1 MYKTQRKL
9 VIVSVNILAV
19 LLFAC
24 LVVFLIP
31 IKSQKYFSVY
41 TLLVVF
47 VVFLAVLFLCNK
59 LKSVLLKYVRKR
71 NLEAGETLLLR
82 NFIDKLRFCY
92 TLDDFYGAITDFL
105 EKQGDCAV
113 LLVDRITE
121 CVAGKYAK
129 GYKNMTMNEEF
140 FQGHFPGNPIMPGVL
155 QLEALAQCSAPIV
168 MCMPEYQGKLT
179 LYAGVDNVRF
189 KNIVRPGDKFEMHVE

>member
-1 MYKTQRKL
+1 MTEEITQE
-9 VIVSVNILAV
+9 A
-19 LLFAC
+19 
-24 LVVFLIP
+24 
-31 IKSQKYFSVY
+31 FSMDIMEIMEMLPHRY
-41 TLLVVF
+41 PF
-47 VVFLAVLFLCNK
+47 
-59 LKSVLLKYVRKR
+59 
-71 NLEAGETLLLR
+71 
-82 NFIDKLRFCY
+82 
-92 TLDDFYGAITDFL
+92 
-105 EKQGDCAV
+105 

-189 KNIVRPGDKFEMHVE
+189 KNIVRPGDKFEMHVELTKAKGPICKCHGIGTVEGKVCIEADMTVALK

>member
-31 IKSQKYFSVY
+31 IKSQKSFSVY

-92 TLDDFYGAITDFL
+92 TLDDFYGAISDYL
-105 EKQGDCAV
+105 EKQDSIGTILAS
-113 LLVDRITE
+113 LSMSAYGKSNALPTALITPLAAIVPKVVI
-121 CVAGKYAK
+121 CV
-129 GYKNMTMNEEF
+129 TES
-140 FQGHFPGNPIMPGVL
+140 FPYFSVTYSI
-155 QLEALAQCSAPIV
+155 A
-168 MCMPEYQGKLT
+168 
-179 LYAGVDNVRF
+179 R
-189 KNIVRPGDKFEMHVE
+189 